1 MLRAS
6 IVMGQTPEK
15 VYFADTVIIMS
26 NRPSPERVGIQHHTI
41 DSALMLSMQGRNVSE
56 YLSMFTPVYIRTY
69 GPGALASASIRGGS
83 AAHTQIL
90 WNGMPLNNP
99 MYGQSDLNLMPVN
112 TANQISL
119 QMGGS
124 ALQTGSGAV
133 NGVLHMQTNPI
144 YGLGLTGSG
153 NLSVG
158 SFNSRYTAAS
168 AGFSNAIW
176 AARLQYWEQSADND
190 FRYRNITLPGRPEVQ
205 QQNAGFQNRGL
216 QSGIGFRS
224 RTIGQFQWDAMYLN
238 TNRRIPP
245 LMHQSVTAAR
255 QADAQF
261 RTVLNWEYN
270 GSYLFYQIKTGISS
284 EALLFHDSL
293 SSIQSDNQSL
303 FQFSEGSA
311 GMHLARRHTIRAAY
325 WQSYAEARADGYAGA
340 VGIQKRYALILSY
353 QYTSM
358 DSSLLLS
365 GHGRQE
371 IANQHTSNAMQT
383 LPVMPAIGIQ
393 KYVTPA
399 LLLKSSASGVFRL
412 PTLNDLYWS
421 PSGNPNLE
429 AERGWNADAGIDYRI
444 TWKQWVI
451 TPHTGIY
458 YHHLDNRIQWQPGNF
473 FWSPVN
479 IAQTRAKGIEMHIR
493 SEIKTQK
500 YSAGLQVRYH
510 RNRTYSTEHTEKQL
524 LYVPQNTTGATL
536 FIEKNTWRVLYSH
549 AWTGFVFTTTDNSRW
564 LPAYHTADITVEK
577 NIKLKKQNLKIWG
590 SCRNLMNIEYQIME
604 GRPMPGRGFWCGID
618 LQIASITP

>member
-6 IVMGQTPEK
+6 IAMAQTTEK
-15 VYFADTVIIMS
+15 LYYADTVTIVYT
-26 NRPSPERVGIQHHTI
+26 RPSPERVGIQHHTI
-41 DSALMLSMQGRNVSE
+41 DSALMLSLQGRNVSE

-90 WNGMPLNNP
+90 WNGMPLNSP
-99 MYGQSDLNLMPVN
+99 MHGQSDLNLMPVN

-133 NGVLHMQTNPI
+133 NGVLHMETNPS
-144 YGLGLTGSG
+144 YGQGLTGSAI
-153 NLSVG
+153 LSVG
-158 SFNSRYTAAS
+158 SFNSRYAAAS
-168 AGFSNAIW
+168 AGFSNAVW

-205 QQNAGFQNRGL
+205 QQNAEFQNRGL
-216 QSGIGFRS
+216 QSGISFRS

-238 TNRRIPP
+238 TERRIPP

-261 RTVLNWEYN
+261 RTVLNWEYT
-270 GSYLFYQIKTGISS
+270 GTHLFYQIKTGISS

-325 WQSYAEARADGYAGA
+325 WQSYAEAHADGYAGA

-353 QYTSM
+353 QYTSA

-371 IANQHTSNAMQT
+371 IANQHTSTAMQT
-383 LPVMPAIGIQ
+383 LPVMPAIGLQ
-393 KYVTPA
+393 KHLAPA

-421 PSGNPNLE
+421 PSGNPNLQ
-429 AERGWNADAGIDYRI
+429 AERGWNADAGIDYRFK
-444 TWKQWVI
+444 WKRWVI

-493 SEIKTQK
+493 SEIKTPK
-500 YSAGLQVRYH
+500 YNAGLQLRYH
-510 RNRTYSTEHTEKQL
+510 RNRTYSIEHTNRQL

-536 FIEKNTWRVLYSH
+536 FIEKNKWRVLYSH

-577 NIKLKKQNLKIWG
+577 NLKLKKQNLRIWG

-618 LQIASITP
+618 LQLASIKP